1 MRSDLPDKRNVIRKM
16 LPGKQGA
23 VLKVY
28 AVVLMDVWKVDGG
41 SGLRSRS
48 GDLFS
53 LGLRLS
59 VRQAAVPPPT
69 VKKKLNCPSFSPG
82 LLCPPLLLRADAAR
96 TAAAKVN
103 NATL

>member
-1 MRSDLPDKRNVIRKM
+1 M
-16 LPGKQGA
+16 LPGTQGT

-53 LGLRLS
+53 LGLSYLRLS
-59 VRQAAVPPPT
+59 VRQAAVPPP
-69 VKKKLNCPSFSPG
+69 
-82 LLCPPLLLRADAAR
+82 
-96 TAAAKVN
+96 
-103 NATL
+103 

>member
-69 VKKKLNCPSFSPG
+69 VKKN
-82 LLCPPLLLRADAAR
+82 
-96 TAAAKVN
+96 
-103 NATL
+103 